1 MTNTF
6 NKILYD
12 HKIDVWMNDR
22 GITKNGTAMGQAIK
36 TLEETTELL
45 DAVNHNNDADIMDA
59 IGDIYITLKGVCLTS
74 GFFLDEC
81 IALAYDDIKDR
92 TGYLREDGTF
102 IKD

>member
-1 MTNTF
+1 MREYLD
-6 NKILYD
+6 K
-12 HKIDVWMNDR
+12 KIDIWFHDR
-22 GITKNGTAMGQAIK
+22 GIIKNGKPMSQAIK

-45 DAVNHNNDADIMDA
+45 EALNRNDEKLTKDA